1 MSTWANQQWTQ
12 AWNKKALCCLCFW
25 GSRWWTILM
34 ISTPLP
40 ISCPAIPNYSL
51 FLIVKDENMTK
62 DNSRLNI
69 ILNHM
74 ILLPPACCL
83 CTVTVTVLVHCDRTK
98 TIELVYHSHWREHR
112 ATVNPPLEGNIWV
125 WWFTDLYTLRA
136 WGLIYAQV
144 TLTIWAR

>member
-1 MSTWANQQWTQ
+1 
-12 AWNKKALCCLCFW
+12 
-25 GSRWWTILM
+25 M

-74 ILLPPACCL
+74 ILAF
-83 CTVTVTVLVHCDRTK
+83 VHCDRTK

-125 WWFTDLYTLRA
+125 W
-136 WGLIYAQV
+136 
-144 TLTIWAR
+144 